1 MSQEYRRRVDNPV
14 IVKDE
19 VGKARH
25 SCYDLP
31 PDGHAY
37 GRVFPRDPEGAREV
51 TSRWTQHLKSVQPA
65 DLAQDFRAINKTAVK
80 RGVRPLESGTAKQ
93 MNTFRRG
100 VDIRLNPPRNEDGST
115 VVRRPVDRSATYGRA
130 NLPSTPMQ
138 DVLHGAFASDFESE
152 MSQRY
157 EAYAEHDAL
166 EAPGGKHR
174 IRTTKAQALRV
185 GARRLAEAPPRILR
199 PKDPFRHLTP
209 RLLLQPLSAREKS
222 APEELD
228 ASHEVAEGG
237 PETDAPDLG

>member
-1 MSQEYRRRVDNPV
+1 
-14 IVKDE
+14 
-19 VGKARH
+19 
-25 SCYDLP
+25 
-31 PDGHAY
+31 
-37 GRVFPRDPEGAREV
+37 
-51 TSRWTQHLKSVQPA
+51 
-65 DLAQDFRAINKTAVK
+65 
-80 RGVRPLESGTAKQ
+80 

-138 DVLHGAFASDFESE
+138 DVLNGAFASDFESE

-185 GARRLAEAPPRILR
+185 GVRRLAEAPPRILR
-199 PKDPFRHLTP
+199 PKDPFRNLTP
-209 RLLLQPLSAREKS
+209 RLVLQPLSAREKS
-222 APEELD
+222 APEELEVP
-228 ASHEVAEGG
+228 SHEVVPEAEGQA
-237 PETDAPDLG
+237 DAPDLG